1 MALTLVLP
9 SFALFNLHCFS
20 CVSPVYKKSK
30 ALTKYLVFLLLI
42 LFMSTIII
50 VCYSLLILVYLT
62 AGKI

>member
-42 LFMSTIII
+42 LFMSTI
-50 VCYSLLILVYLT
+50 VFYSLLILVYLT
-62 AGKI
+62 ARKI

>member
-42 LFMSTIII
+42 LFMSTI
-50 VCYSLLILVYLT
+50 VFYSLLILVYLT

>member
-9 SFALFNLHCFS
+9 SFVLFNLHCFS
-20 CVSPVYKKSK
+20 CVPPVYKKSK

-42 LFMSTIII
+42 LFMSTI
-50 VCYSLLILVYLT
+50 VFYSLLILVYLT